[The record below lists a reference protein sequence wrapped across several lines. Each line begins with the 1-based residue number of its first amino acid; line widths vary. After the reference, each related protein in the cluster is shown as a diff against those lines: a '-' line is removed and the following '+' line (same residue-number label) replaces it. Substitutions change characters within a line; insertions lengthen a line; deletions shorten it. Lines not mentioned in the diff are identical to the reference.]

1 MPERLLNTDLYQFL
15 TKVLIPAF
23 VGISLKLAVQM
34 KRTKLSFLNVS
45 LSFITGICVA
55 WLLSNPVK
63 LYVPQDYQAVSIAI
77 IAISGE
83 KIGDFLVY
91 KFRIDDF
98 LGAIVEAVKEV
109 LIRMIKK

>member
-1 MPERLLNTDLYQFL
+1 MPDRIINTDLYQFI

-45 LSFITGICVA
+45 LSFVTGISAA
-55 WLLSNPVK
+55 WMFNSLIK
-63 LYVPQDYQAVSIAI
+63 LYVPSDYQAVSIAI

-83 KIGDFLVY
+83 KIGEFLVY
-91 KFRIDDF
+91 KFRVDDF
-98 LGAIVEAVKEV
+98 LAAILDAFKQVIIK
-109 LIRMIKK
+109 MINK